1 VKIPSRFPCF
11 VGAPLTKRIFS
22 IFLSLVLLQGCNHLF
37 YFPDRV
43 EYITPEKVELK
54 YEDYYFNV
62 GEEKLHMWK
71 IPAASSESLGKVL
84 HFHGNAQNIS
94 THFLFSAWMAR
105 FGFDV
110 YVFDYRG
117 YGKSTGKPGRKGL
130 VEDGIAAIKYVDG
143 LDQKDFY
150 ILAQSLGGAVAV
162 PSIALSGVMSK
173 IRAVT
178 LDSTFGS
185 YRMMA
190 RDKLANLWLT
200 WPFQWPLSF
209 LVSDDFSPDD
219 YVSSL
224 QMPVLFV
231 HGTSDNVV
239 PYSMGQELFKRLISD
254 KKEFWTLEDA
264 PHTWFLSEESDWH
277 IRYLEYLCKQHR
289 DPKSC
294 AQDLVSVRK
303 KVDAQLYLE
312 EDSE

>member
-1 VKIPSRFPCF
+1 MNRSFCF
-11 VGAPLTKRIFS
+11 
-22 IFLSLVLLQGCNHLF
+22 FLFFTLLQGCNHLF
-37 YFPDRV
+37 YFPERV
-43 EYITPEKVELK
+43 EYITPERLELK
-54 YEDYYFNV
+54 YEDYFFDA
-62 GEEKLHMWK
+62 GGEKLHMWK
-71 IPAASSESLGKVL
+71 IPAASTERLGKVL

-117 YGKSTGKPGRKGL
+117 YGKSSGKPNRAGL
-130 VEDGIAAIKYVDG
+130 VEDGIAAIKYVES

-162 PSIALSGVMSK
+162 PSIVLSGVMPQ

-209 LVSDDFSPDD
+209 LVSDGFSPDD
-219 YVSSL
+219 FIAPL

-231 HGTSDNVV
+231 HGTGDNVV
-239 PYSMGQELFKRLISD
+239 PYAMGQDLFKKLKSD
-254 KKEFWTLEDA
+254 KKEFWTIKDA
-264 PHTWFLSEESDWH
+264 PHTWFLSDKSDWH
-277 IRYLEYLCKQHR
+277 IRYLEYLCKHHR
-289 DPKSC
+289 EPKRCS
-294 AQDLVSVRK
+294 QELISVRK
-303 KVDAQLYLE
+303 KLDAKIDL
-312 EDSE
+312 DGDNK